1 MMTRIQQKWEEL
13 KRQGRKALVA
23 YITLGDPDLEM
34 TGEII
39 LSLEHAGAD
48 IVELGVPFSDPL
60 ADGPVIQRAAER
72 SLQNGFTLKKALGF
86 IADLRKKTD
95 LPFLLFS
102 YYNPLY
108 AYGFEKLTTDAKNAG
123 VDGFLIT
130 DLSVEEAGDISVMV
144 RRKELNLVF
153 LAAPTST
160 EARIKKIAA
169 YSTGFIYAVSRTG
182 VTGEQT
188 AVSGAVSPLLGRIRE
203 HSALPVAVGFGIS
216 TPAQVRQV
224 QQVADGAVV
233 GSALVRWIEENR
245 QRPDL
250 PLQVEQFTRW
260 LKGDS

>member
-1 MMTRIQQKWEEL
+1 MMTRIQRKWEEL
-13 KRQGRKALVA
+13 NGQGRKALVA
-23 YITLGDPDLEM
+23 YVTLGDPDLERS
-34 TGEII
+34 GEII
-39 LSLEHAGAD
+39 LGLEQAGID

-72 SLQNGFTLKKALGF
+72 ALRHGFTLKKALGLV
-86 IADLRKKTD
+86 AELRKKTD

-108 AYGFEKLTTDAKNAG
+108 AYGFEKLTLDARSAG

-130 DLSVEEAGDISVMV
+130 DLSVEEAGDISALV
-144 RRKELNLVF
+144 RQRELNLVF

-160 EARIKKIAA
+160 EARIRKIAA

-182 VTGEQT
+182 VTGEQN
-188 AVSGAVSPLLGRIRE
+188 ALSGAVAPLVERIRK

-216 TPAQVRQV
+216 TPSQVREV

-233 GSALVRWIEENR
+233 GSALVRCIEENR
-245 QRPDL
+245 LRPDL
-250 PLQVEQFTRW
+250 PLEVEKFARW